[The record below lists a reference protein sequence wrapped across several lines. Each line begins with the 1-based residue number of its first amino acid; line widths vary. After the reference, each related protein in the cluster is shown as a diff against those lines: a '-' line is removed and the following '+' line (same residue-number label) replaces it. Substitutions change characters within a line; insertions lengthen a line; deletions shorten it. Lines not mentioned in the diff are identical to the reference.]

1 MEKVLFSG
9 QASEKQKQKLMAH
22 IEHCATCKQQ
32 YDELQREQA
41 AWEEALYYDEL
52 PIDFTDN
59 VMSQINTLEAG
70 ASSSGNAL
78 WTDID
83 SSKSPNVGLRKMR
96 SSLFKMK
103 VASAVL
109 AVIVMLLAISIF
121 VQPSLAEK
129 IRSMF
134 TKTEQD
140 TFDVVDPALR
150 SAFNQGLVTNTDL
163 VVENAGYT
171 LEVKEV
177 YADPLRIRMSALL
190 KDKNGKEIK
199 NHPLRVVSV
208 QVSDS
213 NGHNIPSI
221 MYDMSIEREEAL
233 PYYGATFN
241 EPVITDGLEIY
252 MVLDDSY
259 TLQQIQQNQKGE
271 KDFIPGKWELSYH
284 ANIRQTK
291 SQTVLIPLNEKVT
304 TPAGLH
310 VQMEGITLSPSG
322 AGLNF
327 ITSLTKEAQQRSPSD
342 LGQRQSIYYHY
353 EINGEPWDGY
363 SKGLSNGSAG
373 HGTWLSGYSNA
384 AYNVWDQHMRW
395 YSFETLLK
403 NSNQK
408 DDIKFVLDGY
418 SISEKSDYKITFKP
432 SEISETNPAIFNS
445 LGDQFHIT
453 AMEYKDRGTSGHKEM
468 LIDISKGTFTNLMN
482 TNEQW
487 EIEDEKGQTYPV
499 HFGPNESSSDAR
511 FGYPSHFKSG
521 YIFVDDLTEVPKQVT
536 LKRTIVQRF
545 YKDINWSFMIPK
557 DGFVPQR
564 ELIDL
569 GELYKQ

>member
-22 IEHCATCKQQ
+22 IEHCATCKPQ

-78 WTDID
+78 WTDIN
-83 SSKSPNVGLRKMR
+83 SSNSRNVGLRKMR

-140 TFDVVDPALR
+140 TFDVVDPGLR

-190 KDKNGKEIK
+190 RDKNGNEVK
-199 NHPLRVVSV
+199 NHSLRVASV

-213 NGHNIPSI
+213 NGRNIPSI
-221 MYDMSIEREEAL
+221 PSDNMGIDREDSL

-241 EPVITDGLEIY
+241 EPIITDGFNIV
-252 MVLDDSY
+252 MVVDDYY
-259 TLQQIQQNQKGE
+259 TTHSTE
-271 KDFIPGKWELSYH
+271 KDENNFIPGKWELGFN
-284 ANIRQTK
+284 ADIRKTK

-304 TPAGLH
+304 TPAGLQ
-310 VQMEGITLSPSG
+310 VQMEGIAFSPSG
-322 AGLNF
+322 VGLSF

-363 SKGLSNGSAG
+363 SEGLSNGSAG
-373 HGTWLSGYSNA
+373 HGSWLSGYSNA

-445 LGDQFHIT
+445 LGDQFHMT
-453 AMEYKDRGTSGHKEM
+453 AIEYKDSGTSGQKEM
-468 LIDISKGTFTNLMN
+468 HIDISKGTFTNLMN

-499 HFGPNESSSDAR
+499 SFRPNESSSDAR

-521 YIFVDDLTEVPKQVT
+521 YIFVDNLTEVPKQLT

-564 ELIDL
+564 DLIDL